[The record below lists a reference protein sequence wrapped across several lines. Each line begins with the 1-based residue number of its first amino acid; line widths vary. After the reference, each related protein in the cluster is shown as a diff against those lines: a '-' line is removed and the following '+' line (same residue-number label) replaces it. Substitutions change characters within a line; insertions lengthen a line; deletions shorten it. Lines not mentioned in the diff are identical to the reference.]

1 MAALASSE
9 PLVLRSPEQFKA
21 LGHPVRHR
29 LVNLLRQRSATLR
42 QLGDALGLAKGTV
55 AHHMG
60 VLQDAGMVHLV
71 ETRRVRGGTEQ
82 YLGLV
87 HESFTFEDGA
97 LGADFLYR
105 SALAEALPERPE
117 GPETTTLRHLWL
129 TAEQA
134 RELLGAL
141 ERAAAVEGSGRPPG
155 QADARGGAGASGR
168 PGGGDGPRDGGDT
181 GSGDTGMVRD
191 GDADGVG
198 DGRDGRRTDRR
209 GADGGGATGESGAYG
224 LLISLYRA
232 DIPLLPPDVAPIG

>member
-1 MAALASSE
+1 MAAHASSE

-42 QLGDALGLAKGTV
+42 QLGDTLGLAKGTV

-60 VLQDAGMVHLV
+60 VLQDAGMVHVV

-87 HESFTFEDGA
+87 HDAFTFEDGA

-105 SALAEALPERPE
+105 SALAETLPERPE
-117 GPETTTLRHLWL
+117 GPEKTTLRHLWL
-129 TAEQA
+129 TAAQA
-134 RELLGAL
+134 RELMGAL
-141 ERAAAVEGSGRPPG
+141 ERAAAIVEGSGRPPAQG
-155 QADARGGAGASGR
+155 
-168 PGGGDGPRDGGDT
+168 
-181 GSGDTGMVRD
+181 GSGKK
-191 GDADGVG
+191 
-198 DGRDGRRTDRR
+198 
-209 GADGGGATGESGAYG
+209 ADGGGEAGGGIGGKDGIGGRAGSGDGSGGRDGIGDGGGGAGGTGAYG

>member
-1 MAALASSE
+1 MAAHTSSE

-42 QLGDALGLAKGTV
+42 QLGDTLGLAKGTV

-60 VLQDAGMVHLV
+60 VLQDVGMVHVV

-82 YLGLV
+82 YLGLA
-87 HESFTFEDGA
+87 HEAFAFEDGA

-105 SALAEALPERPE
+105 SALAETLPERPE
-117 GPETTTLRHLWL
+117 GPEKTTLRHLWL
-129 TAEQA
+129 TAAQA
-134 RELLGAL
+134 NDLLDAL
-141 ERAAAVEGSGRPPG
+141 ERAAAIVEGSGRPP
-155 QADARGGAGASGR
+155 ARGE
-168 PGGGDGPRDGGDT
+168 GGDEGGNE
-181 GSGDTGMVRD
+181 G
-191 GDADGVG
+191 ADGVG
-198 DGRDGRRTDRR
+198 DG
-209 GADGGGATGESGAYG
+209 ADGTGATEAYG

>member
-1 MAALASSE
+1 MAAHTSSE

-42 QLGDALGLAKGTV
+42 QLGDTLGLAKGTV

-60 VLQDAGMVHLV
+60 VLQDAGMVHVV

-87 HESFTFEDGA
+87 HETFAFEDGA

-105 SALAEALPERPE
+105 SALAETLPERPG
-117 GPETTTLRHLWL
+117 GPEKTTLRHLWL

-134 RELLGAL
+134 RDLVGAL
-141 ERAAAVEGSGRPPG
+141 ERAAVVEGSSRPPAEVG
-155 QADARGGAGASGR
+155 SRRGLGDGK
-168 PGGGDGPRDGGDT
+168 GGGD
-181 GSGDTGMVRD
+181 
-191 GDADGVG
+191 ADRAGVGVGVG
-198 DGRDGRRTDRR
+198 DGAGDGQKEMV
-209 GADGGGATGESGAYG
+209 GDGGGGSRIDRRTERGTDGGVAGETGAYG